1 MRVPQEIVDT
11 IIDHL
16 LPIDSEDDGRETRVG
31 ALRACALTCRSFLP
45 RSQTHLFATIRC
57 LRSGDVLLF
66 DRPLAG
72 SPYIGSL
79 YVRYFSLVG
88 VPGDF
93 SFDVVPDSIM
103 VSRILSLLPNLAR
116 LDVVSVSDPQIG
128 FPTAVE
134 GAFSLLSLRTLQLS
148 RLSFTNAAALDSL
161 LRHARALQDLSLEDI
176 CFGHHPVDHTGP
188 ASRGVAVALASLR
201 LHLVRKREVDAMLA
215 AFSAVDIRHLLSLE
229 IQTMSSPGSLLAANA
244 HTIQRVGYHYIHGAY
259 SAVIPR
265 SMDIADTTNPDS
277 DVEDPEILIGNRSM
291 QFIEVIEPN
300 ADMTDSLMAFGNL
313 RHLTALRTI
322 SLHFDEGLD
331 DFPLHTLE
339 WGQLDAILA
348 QAGSSLE
355 GVRLYAF
362 AEQLRKS
369 LPNLAAVR
377 SWLPSVAGLI
387 SIHMPMQIR

>member
-66 DRPLAG
+66 DRLLAG

-244 HTIQRVGYHYIHGAY
+244 HTIQRVRYPLH
-259 SAVIPR
+259 PR
-265 SMDIADTTNPDS
+265 
-277 DVEDPEILIGNRSM
+277 DVEDPEILIGNRSL

-355 GVRLYAF
+355 DVRLYAF